1 MRYKLLLALALLAGL
16 NTFAQQD
23 EKWQKEVNDY
33 LSIVSKERQNGVTD
47 TLNYLSALYELSILY
62 YEAERYEDVV
72 VCSLEADSLF
82 RKMVYVPIGFHIS
95 LLSRLAKSFSE
106 LKDYYNASSA
116 QFAMLSLEE
125 FVFNNGGRTID
136 NYKVKLQ
143 DIVEAYRIYAN
154 YTRQIP
160 DMETTKLALLYA
172 CRLMEE
178 NNIVDSSYIYSALGS
193 VYLEEDSLELAYQ
206 YFLKEYSISH
216 DSFYLVVNAMSF
228 SSKALDLIAEKGD
241 FISALHAYLIYNDCL
256 EIIGYD
262 TSLSYISN
270 RINIA
275 DCYNVLGEY
284 AKALTILEDAE
295 TLIEKY
301 HSYDKGLHMNCLTSS
316 AEVLDKLALHKDAMK
331 VKQKYVDL
339 AIQDSIIEYRLLFYQ
354 AEIQEYKKNVDSTII
369 IYNKIISKYIKEK
382 GAYCIELL
390 FPYDRLLMLYDYL
403 GDNYKYD
410 SILERCYRILDT
422 NSNNPKIG
430 LYESHLYGTIA
441 YIASANRWD
450 NAEEKWKE
458 AVYSY
463 ETYGNTWFAN
473 YTDVLVSYAYE
484 SFRNGHKLE
493 VDVQKALIYYGVLQ
507 YGFNYS
513 QLSTIERDSIIRQP
527 IYIAMRDMIFSLI
540 CDSSDMVGLYNYVLF
555 CKQQTLNTDV
565 EFAKTTLERNQTPS
579 QKSNSHDERVMRL
592 LASQTTSMDW
602 MFASYDSIRNNLD
615 RNDIAVEY
623 IRYDDYQDIAKNKI
637 PTERYIALVAKKNWP
652 EPKLVSLCT
661 ADELRNFVSSDI
673 KNEYIKN
680 VYSGGYVSNE
690 IVRLLFDPISVYAN
704 KGGHVYFSPDG
715 VLCKL
720 AIENILDEDSITF
733 GQKYNL
739 IRCSSTR
746 DIKKIKGI
754 PLYANAVL
762 YGGLEYGDT
771 NTSVAKNS
779 IRKGWYYLQG
789 TLKEL
794 TAING
799 ILKRNKI
806 KIVNYSGK
814 EGTEESFIGLSG
826 KETSII
832 HLATHGFF
840 YEASSAQKESYFE
853 NFTRK
858 GSVEQ
863 NTEIISPMERSGL
876 MFSNGNR
883 AWMTGDNVDGEYD
896 GVLLA
901 SEVTNLNLFGT
912 KLLVLSACETGL
924 GDLSVE
930 GVFGLQRAFKLA
942 GVETI
947 VMSLW
952 EVDDAA
958 TALMMEHFYKNLMA
972 GKSKRESF
980 TLAQQKVIKKY
991 PTEPEKWAAFIMLD

>member
-1 MRYKLLLALALLAGL
+1 MLRR
-16 NTFAQQD
+16 NTN
-23 EKWQKEVNDY
+23 QK
-33 LSIVSKERQNGVTD
+33 
-47 TLNYLSALYELSILY
+47 
-62 YEAERYEDVV
+62 
-72 VCSLEADSLF
+72 
-82 RKMVYVPIGFHIS
+82 
-95 LLSRLAKSFSE
+95 
-106 LKDYYNASSA
+106 
-116 QFAMLSLEE
+116 
-125 FVFNNGGRTID
+125 
-136 NYKVKLQ
+136 
-143 DIVEAYRIYAN
+143 
-154 YTRQIP
+154 
-160 DMETTKLALLYA
+160 
-172 CRLMEE
+172 
-178 NNIVDSSYIYSALGS
+178 
-193 VYLEEDSLELAYQ
+193 
-206 YFLKEYSISH
+206 YFL
-216 DSFYLVVNAMSF
+216 DALV
-228 SSKALDLIAEKGD
+228 
-241 FISALHAYLIYNDCL
+241 
-256 EIIGYD
+256 
-262 TSLSYISN
+262 
-270 RINIA
+270 
-275 DCYNVLGEY
+275 
-284 AKALTILEDAE
+284 
-295 TLIEKY
+295 
-301 HSYDKGLHMNCLTSS
+301 
-316 AEVLDKLALHKDAMK
+316 
-331 VKQKYVDL
+331 KYV
-339 AIQDSIIEYRLLFYQ
+339 
-354 AEIQEYKKNVDSTII
+354 
-369 IYNKIISKYIKEK
+369 
-382 GAYCIELL
+382 
-390 FPYDRLLMLYDYL
+390 
-403 GDNYKYD
+403 
-410 SILERCYRILDT
+410 
-422 NSNNPKIG
+422 
-430 LYESHLYGTIA
+430 
-441 YIASANRWD
+441 
-450 NAEEKWKE
+450 
-458 AVYSY
+458 
-463 ETYGNTWFAN
+463 
-473 YTDVLVSYAYE
+473 YE
-484 SFRNGHKLE
+484 SFDNGHVPNQIMQRGL
-493 VDVQKALIYYGVLQ
+493 AANAISQ
-507 YGFNYS
+507 YEMNYS
-513 QLSTIERDSIIRQP
+513 MLSMKERERLLNEPLNKGIR
-527 IYIAMRDMIFSLI
+527 DFVFSMINDT
-540 CDSSDMVGLYNYVLF
+540 CDKVILYNYILL
-555 CKQQTLNTDV
+555 CKQQTLNTDR
-565 EFAKTTLERNQTPS
+565 EFSKAAFESDNEIIRDYYSEAKKEKTEMEAL
-579 QKSNSHDERVMRL
+579 DERLMRIRL
-592 LASQTTSMDW
+592 SQQGSAEW

-623 IRYDDYQDIAKNKI
+623 IRYDDYRDIAKNKI
-637 PTERYIALVAKKNWP
+637 PTERYIALVAKKDWT

-661 ADELRNFVSSDI
+661 ADELSNFVSKDQ
-673 KNEYIKN
+673 KN
-680 VYSGGYVSNE
+680 VYGGDIVSKE
-690 IVRLLFDPISVYAN
+690 IVRLLFEPISVYAN
-704 KGGHVYFSPDG
+704 KGGRVYFSPDG
-715 VLCKL
+715 VLYKL
-720 AIENILDEDSITF
+720 AIENILSEDGSTI

-746 DIKKIKGI
+746 DIKKIKEI

-779 IRKGWYYLQG
+779 TRKGWYYLQG

-840 YEASSAQKESYFE
+840 YTASSAQKESYFE

-901 SEVTNLNLFGT
+901 SEVLNLNLFGT